1 MPDIPRP
8 TVKSRIPL
16 PKIRRPKNLEPAL
29 LFHSIPPMLSLSPAL
44 TILARLFL
52 TGLICPAL
60 VPAAPAQKPFQ
71 VDSLRITLLS
81 TNLAGNPGE
90 GGIGEWG
97 FSALVEADGHKIL
110 FDTGH
115 RADTVLNNAREL
127 KIDLSAVTD
136 VVLSH
141 HHEDHTG
148 GLMTLRRAWSEK
160 SPAALSRAHVGP
172 GAFWSR
178 GPGDFAGEG
187 NLLISIRPEF
197 EATGGKFIE
206 HHKPAEI
213 APGVWLTGPIN
224 RVFEEQRPMRNHVF
238 APDAAPTPDILPE
251 DIALVIDTVKGLVV
265 ITGCGHAGLVN
276 TLLQAQQAAGPDTPI
291 YAAIGGFHLAGTA
304 DDRINWTAEKL
315 SELGLQHLHGAH
327 CTGIAPVYQIRE
339 KMGLARDEA
348 HVGAVGATFDL
359 KQGISP
365 LWIAR

>member
-1 MPDIPRP
+1 MRSP
-8 TVKSRIPL
+8 
-16 PKIRRPKNLEPAL
+16 L
-29 LFHSIPPMLSLSPAL
+29 LFRRLLVSVGLVFGCFF
-44 TILARLFL
+44 LFL
-52 TGLICPAL
+52 SSATSKSGP
-60 VPAAPAQKPFQ
+60 

-81 TNLAGNPGE
+81 TNLAGNPGD

-97 FSALVEADGHKIL
+97 FAALVEADGHKIL

-127 KIDLSAVTD
+127 KIDLTDVTD

-148 GLMTLRRAWSEK
+148 GLMTLRRAWSK
-160 SPAALSRAHVGP
+160 KFPAALSRAHVGP

-178 GPGDFAGEG
+178 GPGDFAGDG
-187 NLLISIRPEF
+187 NLLISTRPEF

-206 HHKPAEI
+206 HHESAEI
-213 APGVWLTGPIN
+213 APGVWLTGPIS
-224 RVFEEQRPMRNHVF
+224 RIFEEQNPMRNQVF
-238 APDAAPTPDILPE
+238 APDAAPTADILPE

-276 TLLQAQQAAGPDTPI
+276 TLLQAQKTAGPDTPI
-291 YAAIGGFHLAGTA
+291 YAAIGGFHLAGTT
-304 DDRINWTAEKL
+304 DDRIDWTAEKL

-327 CTGIAPVYQIRE
+327 CTGIAPVYQIRA
-339 KMGLARDEA
+339 KMGLNRDEA

-359 KQGISP
+359 ENGISP